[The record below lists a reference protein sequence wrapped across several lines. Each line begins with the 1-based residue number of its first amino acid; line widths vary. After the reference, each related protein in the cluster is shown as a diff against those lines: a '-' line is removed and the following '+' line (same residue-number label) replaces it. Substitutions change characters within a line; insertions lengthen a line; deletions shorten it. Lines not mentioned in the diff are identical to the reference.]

1 MIVKNCMKRDVLSV
15 AADSTVRDAAA
26 IFVKHH
32 IGLLPI
38 LDEDDKPIGE
48 VGLQDLLTLEMP
60 DFVSF
65 VKDVDFVHDFGAVE
79 TTRPPAHALDQS
91 IKKLMKP
98 AVTVPVD
105 CGLLRAYS
113 LMLQNNLHD
122 ILVVTKAGK
131 LAGIVSRVDVG
142 VAILKAWKK
151 DKGS

>member
-1 MIVKNCMKRDVLSV
+1 
-15 AADSTVRDAAA
+15 
-26 IFVKHH
+26 
-32 IGLLPI
+32 
-38 LDEDDKPIGE
+38 
-48 VGLQDLLTLEMP
+48 
-60 DFVSF
+60 
-65 VKDVDFVHDFGAVE
+65 
-79 TTRPPAHALDQS
+79 
-91 IKKLMKP
+91 MKP

-131 LAGIVSRVDVG
+131 LAGIASRVDVG